1 MSKRKQTRR
10 RYSPQFKMEAVR
22 LVREGQRPSDVA
34 KNLCIAIS
42 LLRRWVVQADIRD
55 GQPPNE
61 VFPGNGNQ
69 TRQDE
74 EIRKLKRELERVTQE
89 RDFLKKA
96 AAYFAKET
104 PE

>member
-1 MSKRKQTRR
+1 
-10 RYSPQFKMEAVR
+10 MEAVR
-22 LVREGQRPSDVA
+22 LIREGQRPSDVA
-34 KNLCIAIS
+34 KNLGIS
-42 LLRRWVVQADIRD
+42 VSLVRRWVVQSEVRGA
-55 GQPPNE
+55 QPPNE

-74 EIRKLKRELERVTQE
+74 EIRKLKKELERVTQE